1 MLTDFTRAHLVD
13 GVEILMNANGKQAL
27 VAWPWYAEQEQ
38 IDRAAMLASQMG
50 FEDITEFG
58 NLQGYTIPES
68 DCDDW
73 DFLMMEVDGG
83 VSAA

>member
-1 MLTDFTRAHLVD
+1 MLTEFARAHLVD
-13 GVEILMNANGKQAL
+13 GVEILMNANGDRAL
-27 VAWPWYAEQEQ
+27 VTWPWYAEQAQ

-73 DFLMMEVDGG
+73 DFLMMEVGG
-83 VSAA
+83 GDSAA